1 MRHYIPIMKT
11 FLKLS
16 FLLLLVLGSAQAQS
30 KTEPPVPVRTVPPEY
45 PAAMRDQRA
54 SGVVTVNCLVDEK
67 GNVTDSHVEKST
79 NEAFEKSALDAVK
92 RWKFKPA
99 RQDGAAVP
107 IRVSIP
113 VRFVFET

>member
-1 MRHYIPIMKT
+1 MKT

-16 FLLLLVLGSAQAQS
+16 FLLLILTGAAHGQA

-45 PAAMRDQRA
+45 PAQMRDQKA

-67 GNVTDSHVEKST
+67 GNVTESRVEKST
-79 NEAFEKSALDAVK
+79 NEAFDQAALDAVK

-99 RQDGAAVP
+99 KQDGAPVS

>member
-1 MRHYIPIMKT
+1 MKT

-16 FLLLLVLGSAQAQS
+16 FLLLALAGSVQAQS

-45 PAAMRDQRA
+45 PAAMRDQKA

-67 GNVTDSHVEKST
+67 GNVTESRVEKST
-79 NEAFEKSALDAVK
+79 NEAFDQAAIDAVK

-99 RQDGAAVP
+99 RQDGNPVQ

-113 VRFVFET
+113 VRFVFES

>member
-1 MRHYIPIMKT
+1 MKT

-16 FLLLLVLGSAQAQS
+16 LLLVALSGFAQADT

-45 PAAMRDQRA
+45 PAEMRTQKA

-67 GNVTDSHVEKST
+67 GNVSESRVEKST
-79 NEAFEKSALDAVK
+79 NEAFDQAALEAVK

-99 RQDGAAVP
+99 RQDGNPVS

-113 VRFVFET
+113 VRFVFES

>member
-1 MRHYIPIMKT
+1 MKT

-16 FLLLLVLGSAQAQS
+16 LLLSLVLGSAHAQS

-67 GNVTDSHVEKST
+67 GNVTESHIEKST
-79 NEAFEKSALDAVK
+79 NEAFDKSALDAVK

-99 RQDGAAVP
+99 RQDGNPVP

>member
-1 MRHYIPIMKT
+1 MKT

-16 FLLLLVLGSAQAQS
+16 LLLVALAGSVQADT

-45 PAAMRDQRA
+45 PAAMRDKKA

-67 GNVTDSHVEKST
+67 GNVSESRVEKST
-79 NEAFEKSALDAVK
+79 NEAFDQAALEAVK

-99 RQDGAAVP
+99 RQDGNPVS

-113 VRFVFET
+113 VRFVFES

>member
-1 MRHYIPIMKT
+1 MKT

-16 FLLLLVLGSAQAQS
+16 FLLLALAGSAQAQS

-45 PAAMRDQRA
+45 PAAMRDQKA

-67 GNVTDSHVEKST
+67 GNVTESRVEKST
-79 NEAFEKSALDAVK
+79 NEAFDQAAIDAVK

-99 RQDGAAVP
+99 RQDGNPVQ

-113 VRFVFET
+113 VRFVFES